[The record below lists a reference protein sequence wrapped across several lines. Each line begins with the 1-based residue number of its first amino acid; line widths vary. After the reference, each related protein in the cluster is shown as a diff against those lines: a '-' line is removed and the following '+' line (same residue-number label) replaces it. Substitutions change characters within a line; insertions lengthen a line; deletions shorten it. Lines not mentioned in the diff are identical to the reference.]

1 MNLSFGI
8 KLLVLAGVLCG
19 SWGIL
24 KGEERP
30 EAQEGKAVETQEG
43 AGKDDSAEREKLYEN
58 FQKLM
63 TRVKLV
69 GNFTIEGSEKEEL
82 LKDEYVVEKV
92 KKTDEGDFWVITAR
106 IKYGNVDLSV
116 PVPVE
121 VKWAGKTP
129 VITLDNITIPGLGTF
144 SSRVVLDQGKYAGT
158 WTHDKVGGHMFGR
171 IVPLTDE
178 EFKKSNSKEK
188 AAEKPSEKDANKK

>member
-8 KLLVLAGVLCG
+8 KMLVLTGFLCSG
-19 SWGIL
+19 WGIL
-24 KGEERP
+24 KGEERT
-30 EAQEGKAVETQEG
+30 EVQESKASETQEG
-43 AGKDDSAEREKLYEN
+43 AGKIDSAEREKLYEN
-58 FQKLM
+58 FQKMM
-63 TRVKLV
+63 TKVKLV
-69 GNFTIEGSEKEEL
+69 GNFTIEGSEKDEL

-92 KKTDEGDFWVITAR
+92 KKGDEGDLWVITAR

-158 WTHDKVGGHMFGR
+158 WTHDKVGGHMFGK

-178 EFKKSNSKEK
+178 EFKKSNTKDKSTERS
-188 AAEKPSEKDANKK
+188 SEKDVSK

>member
-8 KLLVLAGVLCG
+8 KMLLLAGVCFSG
-19 SWGIL
+19 WGIL

-30 EAQEGKAVETQEG
+30 EIQEGKAAETQEG
-43 AGKDDSAEREKLYEN
+43 AGKADSAEREKLYEN
-58 FQKLM
+58 FQKMM
-63 TRVKLV
+63 TKVKLV
-69 GNFTIEGSEKEEL
+69 GNFTIEGSEKDEL

-92 KKTDEGDFWVITAR
+92 KKTDEGDFWVVTAR

-158 WTHDKVGGHMFGR
+158 WTHDKVGGHMFGK

-178 EFKKSNSKEK
+178 EFKKSSSKEK
-188 AAEKPSEKDANKK
+188 STEKSSEKDASK

>member
-8 KLLVLAGVLCG
+8 KMLLLAGVCFSG
-19 SWGIL
+19 WGIL

-30 EAQEGKAVETQEG
+30 EIQEGKAAETQEG
-43 AGKDDSAEREKLYEN
+43 AGKADSAEREKLYEN
-58 FQKLM
+58 FQKMM
-63 TRVKLV
+63 TKVKLV
-69 GNFTIEGSEKEEL
+69 GNFTIEGSEKDEL

-92 KKTDEGDFWVITAR
+92 KKTDEGDFWVVTAR

-158 WTHDKVGGHMFGR
+158 WTHDKVGGHMFGK
-171 IVPLTDE
+171 IVPLTEE
-178 EFKKSNSKEK
+178 EFKKSSSKEK
-188 AAEKPSEKDANKK
+188 STEKSSEKDASK

>member
-8 KLLVLAGVLCG
+8 KLLLLAGVLCS

-30 EAQEGKAVETQEG
+30 EAQEGKVAETQEV
-43 AGKDDSAEREKLYEN
+43 AGKGDSADREKLYEN
-58 FQKLM
+58 FQKMM
-63 TRVKLV
+63 TKVKLV

-92 KKTDEGDFWVITAR
+92 KKTDEGDFWVVTAR

-158 WTHDKVGGHMFGR
+158 WTHDKVGGHMFGK

>member
-1 MNLSFGI
+1 M
-8 KLLVLAGVLCG
+8 
-19 SWGIL
+19 
-24 KGEERP
+24 
-30 EAQEGKAVETQEG
+30 
-43 AGKDDSAEREKLYEN
+43 
-58 FQKLM
+58 M
-63 TRVKLV
+63 TKVKLV
-69 GNFTIEGSEKEEL
+69 GNFTIEGSEKDEL

-92 KKTDEGDFWVITAR
+92 KKGDEGDLWVITAR

-158 WTHDKVGGHMFGR
+158 WTHDKVGGHMFGK

-178 EFKKSNSKEK
+178 EFKKSNTKDKSTERS
-188 AAEKPSEKDANKK
+188 SEKDVSK

>member
-1 MNLSFGI
+1 
-8 KLLVLAGVLCG
+8 
-19 SWGIL
+19 
-24 KGEERP
+24 
-30 EAQEGKAVETQEG
+30 
-43 AGKDDSAEREKLYEN
+43 
-58 FQKLM
+58 
-63 TRVKLV
+63 
-69 GNFTIEGSEKEEL
+69 
-82 LKDEYVVEKV
+82 V
-92 KKTDEGDFWVITAR
+92 KKGDEGDLWVITAR

-158 WTHDKVGGHMFGR
+158 WTHDKVGGHMFGK

-178 EFKKSNSKEK
+178 EFKKSNTKEK
-188 AAEKPSEKDANKK
+188 STEKSSEKDVSK

>member
-1 MNLSFGI
+1 M
-8 KLLVLAGVLCG
+8 LLLAGVCFSG
-19 SWGIL
+19 WGIL

-30 EAQEGKAVETQEG
+30 EIQEGKVAETQEG
-43 AGKDDSAEREKLYEN
+43 AGKVVSAEREKLYEN
-58 FQKLM
+58 FQKMM
-63 TRVKLV
+63 TKVKLV
-69 GNFTIEGSEKEEL
+69 GNFTIEGSEKDEL

-92 KKTDEGDFWVITAR
+92 KKTDEGDFWVVTAR

-158 WTHDKVGGHMFGR
+158 WTHDKVGGHMFGK

-178 EFKKSNSKEK
+178 EFKKSSSKEK
-188 AAEKPSEKDANKK
+188 STEKSSEKDASK

>member
-1 MNLSFGI
+1 M
-8 KLLVLAGVLCG
+8 LVLTGFLCSG
-19 SWGIL
+19 WGIL
-24 KGEERP
+24 KGEERT
-30 EAQEGKAVETQEG
+30 EVQESKAAETQEG
-43 AGKDDSAEREKLYEN
+43 AGKVDSAEREKLYEN
-58 FQKLM
+58 FQKMM
-63 TRVKLV
+63 TKVKLV
-69 GNFTIEGSEKEEL
+69 GNFTIEGSEKDEL

-92 KKTDEGDFWVITAR
+92 KKGDEGDLWVITAR

-158 WTHDKVGGHMFGR
+158 WTHDKVGGHMFGK

-178 EFKKSNSKEK
+178 EFKKSNTKEK
-188 AAEKPSEKDANKK
+188 STEKSSEKDVSK

>member
-8 KLLVLAGVLCG
+8 KMLLLAGVCFSG
-19 SWGIL
+19 WGIL

-30 EAQEGKAVETQEG
+30 EIQEGKAAETQEG
-43 AGKDDSAEREKLYEN
+43 SGKADSAEREKLYEN
-58 FQKLM
+58 FQKMM
-63 TRVKLV
+63 TKVKLV
-69 GNFTIEGSEKEEL
+69 GNFTIEGSEKDEL

-92 KKTDEGDFWVITAR
+92 KKTDEGDFWVVTAR

-158 WTHDKVGGHMFGR
+158 WTHDKVGGHMFGK

-178 EFKKSNSKEK
+178 EFKKSSSKEK
-188 AAEKPSEKDANKK
+188 STEKSSEKDSSK

>member
-8 KLLVLAGVLCG
+8 KMLLLAGVCFSG
-19 SWGIL
+19 WGIL

-30 EAQEGKAVETQEG
+30 EIQEGKVAETQEG
-43 AGKDDSAEREKLYEN
+43 AGKVVSAEREKLYEN
-58 FQKLM
+58 FQKMM
-63 TRVKLV
+63 TKVKLV
-69 GNFTIEGSEKEEL
+69 GNFTIEGSEKDEL

-92 KKTDEGDFWVITAR
+92 KKTDEGDFWVVTAR

-158 WTHDKVGGHMFGR
+158 WTHDKVGGHMFGK

-178 EFKKSNSKEK
+178 EFKKSSPKEK
-188 AAEKPSEKDANKK
+188 STEKSSEKDASK

>member
-8 KLLVLAGVLCG
+8 KMLLLAGVCFSG
-19 SWGIL
+19 WGIL

-30 EAQEGKAVETQEG
+30 EIQEGKVAETQEG
-43 AGKDDSAEREKLYEN
+43 AGKVDSAEREKLYEN
-58 FQKLM
+58 FQKMM
-63 TRVKLV
+63 TKVKLV
-69 GNFTIEGSEKEEL
+69 GNFTIEGSEKDEL

-92 KKTDEGDFWVITAR
+92 KKTDEGDFWVVTAR

-158 WTHDKVGGHMFGR
+158 WTHDKVGGHMFGK

-178 EFKKSNSKEK
+178 EFKKSSSKEK
-188 AAEKPSEKDANKK
+188 STEKSSEKDASK

>member
-8 KLLVLAGVLCG
+8 KMLLLAGVCFSG
-19 SWGIL
+19 WGIL

-30 EAQEGKAVETQEG
+30 EIQEGKVAETQEG
-43 AGKDDSAEREKLYEN
+43 AGKVVSAEREKLYEN
-58 FQKLM
+58 FQKMM
-63 TRVKLV
+63 TKVKLV
-69 GNFTIEGSEKEEL
+69 GNFTIEGSEKDEL

-92 KKTDEGDFWVITAR
+92 KKTDEGDFWVVTAR

-158 WTHDKVGGHMFGR
+158 WTHDKVGGHMFGK

-178 EFKKSNSKEK
+178 EFKKSSSKEK
-188 AAEKPSEKDANKK
+188 STEKSSEKDASK